1 MQNSESY
8 MQRPK
13 HKSLLLVNLSKTWGG
28 GEKWFFTVAKALRD
42 RGYPVKL
49 AVYPHSDLENRAKA
63 EQIPHLVFKARF
75 LSLLNPIIVWN
86 IYKKLRKLAPDVV
99 IMNAS
104 HELKVVGLIAHM
116 ASIPH
121 IIFRRG
127 VSYPL
132 KLNPLNEWYVKKI
145 ITGFIANA
153 NDTFEAFAKAFPAIR
168 EKQHITIYNGV
179 DVSQWNPPQVKH
191 KKQLIG
197 LTARL
202 SYEKGIDR
210 AIEAIGQLKKQGIKA
225 HLLLMGDGPER
236 KQLEQLVRDQ
246 RLTEEISFTGFVKDV
261 RAKLAECS
269 IFLFTPRWG
278 EGTSLSLIEAMLLG
292 LPCVVFDTE
301 SMNEVVKN
309 GETGFV
315 IPDGDIIGLAD
326 HLQLLLTDEN
336 LRINMG
342 NAARK
347 RAQTYFTLQRVVD
360 DLEKWLAKL

>member
-1 MQNSESY
+1 

-13 HKSLLLVNLSKTWGG
+13 RKSLLLVNLSKTWGG
-28 GEKWFFTVAKALRD
+28 GEKWFFTVAKALQD
-42 RGYPVKL
+42 RGHSVKL
-49 AVYPHSDLENRAKA
+49 AVYPGSELENRVKNAG
-63 EQIPHLVFKARF
+63 IPHLVFKARF
-75 LSLLNPIIVWN
+75 LSLLNPLIVWS
-86 IYKKLRKLAPDVV
+86 IYRKIKKNAPEVV

-104 HELKVVGLIAHM
+104 HELKVIGLIAHW
-116 ASIPH
+116 ASVPH

-132 KLNPLNEWYVKKI
+132 KENPLNQWYVDNI

-153 NDTFEAFAKAFPAIR
+153 NATFEAFAKAFPSVR
-168 EKQHITIYNGV
+168 SKQHITIYNGV
-179 DVSQWNPPQVKH
+179 DVSEWNPPNVKH
-191 KKQLIG
+191 KEQLIG

-210 AIEAIGQLKKQGIKA
+210 AIEAIAQLKKQGIKA

-236 KQLEQLVRDQ
+236 KQLEQIVEQQELDDVV
-246 RLTEEISFTGFVKDV
+246 SFTGFVKDV
-261 RAKLAECS
+261 RTRLAECS

-292 LPCVVFDTE
+292 LPCVVFDTA
-301 SMNEVVKN
+301 SMNEVVIN

-326 HLQLLLTDEN
+326 HLQLLLTDDN
-336 LRINMG
+336 LRITMG

-347 RAQTYFTLQRVVD
+347 RAQMYFTLQRVVD
-360 DLEKWLAKL
+360 DLEEWLGAL